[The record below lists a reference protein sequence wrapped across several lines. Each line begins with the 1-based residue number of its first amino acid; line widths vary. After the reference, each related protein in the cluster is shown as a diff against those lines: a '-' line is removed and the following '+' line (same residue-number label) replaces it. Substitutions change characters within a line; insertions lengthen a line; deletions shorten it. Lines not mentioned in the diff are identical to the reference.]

1 MRLFDKTKQNEE
13 LYFEHVISY
22 LSDEFYKENEAKIIE
37 INGQVN
43 NWIVRLW
50 DKGKFSK
57 TAAQIIERAFKLYK
71 I

>member
-13 LYFEHVISY
+13 LYFEHVINFF
-22 LSDEFYKENEAKIIE
+22 SDEFYEANEAKIIE

-43 NWIVRLW
+43 NWIIRLW

-57 TAAQIIERAFKLYK
+57 HAAQIIERAFKIYK

>member
-1 MRLFDKTKQNEE
+1 MIFKQRKTNEE
-13 LYFEHVISY
+13 LYFEHV
-22 LSDEFYKENEAKIIE
+22 LKFFSDEFYEANEAKIIE

-43 NWIVRLW
+43 EWINRLW
-50 DKGKFSK
+50 DKGIFSK